1 MSLNSSESDISSF
14 AEWEALHQPLAKDS
28 ERERS
33 LADMA
38 RPERVWRDRDSS
50 NDARSLSSSSEDESL
65 EDEVKLEVRQG
76 KGGKGKNGLGKRE
89 LVIPS
94 STAETVSQELVSYSG
109 FEEIAG
115 LWERMSSNMRS

>member
-1 MSLNSSESDISSF
+1 MSLSGSDISSF

-50 NDARSLSSSSEDESL
+50 NDARSSSSGSEDEGL
-65 EDEVKLEVRQG
+65 EEEVKLEVRKG
-76 KGGKGKNGLGKRE
+76 MGGKEKGGKGRRE
-89 LVIPS
+89 IPS
-94 STAETVSQELVSYSG
+94 STAETVSQELVSYTG
-109 FEEIAG
+109 IVEGRREG
-115 LWERMSSNMRS
+115 

>member
-14 AEWEALHQPLAKDS
+14 AEWEALHQPLAKDG

-50 NDARSLSSSSEDESL
+50 NDARSSSSGSEDESL

-76 KGGKGKNGLGKRE
+76 KGGKAKRE
-89 LVIPS
+89 LVVPS

-109 FEEIAG
+109 IEEIAG
-115 LWERMSSNMRS
+115 LWERMSANMR